1 MNPPAEAHPSE
12 KLAHAVESL
21 RRSDRPLTARE
32 IVKSIPPPSRMDPRA
47 LEPLLKQDARVIPWP
62 PRTASA
68 PPRYW
73 TRQPQEIA
81 ESVLMEL
88 LADRALTASDLQR
101 KVGRHLAG
109 FSTAE
114 KRALVESQVD
124 ALLSAGRLY
133 LHPPP
138 GRAKLKY
145 SAKPAEASEYIGK
158 LRKELDLLAAKLAS
172 VGITREQILEALR
185 GERLLAELP
194 QRIAGR
200 ITEYLKSK
208 PGGIGVGRL
217 REDLGLSLA
226 DKAAFDEAVLS
237 LYRQRRVYLDQHD
250 WPAGLRPAD
259 KDELVT
265 DGRGN
270 YFVVIGLRDADAESI
285 P

>member
-62 PRTASA
+62 SRTRSA

-81 ESVLMEL
+81 GSVLMDL

-101 KVGRHLAG
+101 KMGRHLAG
-109 FSTAE
+109 FSTTE

-124 ALLSAGRLY
+124 TLLAAGRLY
-133 LHPPP
+133 RHPPP
-138 GRAKLKY
+138 GKGKPKY
-145 SAKPAEASEYIGK
+145 SAKPAKATDYVAK
-158 LRKELDLLAAKLAS
+158 LQKELDALVAKLTPD
-172 VGITREQILEALR
+172 GITREQILEALR
-185 GERLLAELP
+185 GERPLAELP
-194 QRIAGR
+194 QRIARR

-208 PGGIGVGRL
+208 PGGIEVGRL
-217 REDLGLSLA
+217 RRDLGLSLA

-237 LYRQRRVYLDQHD
+237 LYRQRHVYLDRHD
-250 WPAGLRPAD
+250 WPAGLNQAE

-270 YFVVIGLRDADAESI
+270 YFVVIALRDADAESI
-285 P
+285 S